1 MAETREGTGSGRS
14 RQEWRSLLTKFDDS
28 GLDVD
33 AFCRREGISAASLYR
48 WRGLFSAGTAHRSQA
63 RPRRRS
69 GFALGAPLMFFP
81 EGQVRV
87 HVYGRPVDM
96 RKSFDGLY
104 ALTRREIGQDPLSG
118 RQFVFINRRATQ
130 MKVLYWDR
138 TGFCIWA
145 KRLEQGRF
153 LSDWGHVTTR
163 EMDWTGLKLLLEGI
177 EGKVVRKRYR
187 QPCNSDAFGRMSA

>member
-1 MAETREGTGSGRS
+1 
-14 RQEWRSLLTKFDDS
+14 
-28 GLDVD
+28 
-33 AFCRREGISAASLYR
+33 
-48 WRGLFSAGTAHRSQA
+48 
-63 RPRRRS
+63 
-69 GFALGAPLMFFP
+69 MFFP

-87 HVYGRPVDM
+87 HVYGHPVDM

-104 ALTRREIGQDPLSG
+104 ALTRRELGQDPLSG
-118 RQFVFINRRATQ
+118 RLFVFINRRATQ

-153 LSDWGHVTTR
+153 LSDWRHVTTR

-177 EGKVVRKRYR
+177 EGRVVRKRYR

>member
-1 MAETREGTGSGRS
+1 
-14 RQEWRSLLTKFDDS
+14 
-28 GLDVD
+28 
-33 AFCRREGISAASLYR
+33 
-48 WRGLFSAGTAHRSQA
+48 
-63 RPRRRS
+63 
-69 GFALGAPLMFFP
+69 MFFP

-87 HVYGRPVDM
+87 HVYGRPCDM

-104 ALTRREIGQDPLSG
+104 ALTRQELGQDPLSG
-118 RQFVFINRRATQ
+118 RLFVFINRRATQ

-138 TGFCIWA
+138 TGFCVWA

-153 LSDWGHVTTR
+153 PCDWRRVTTR

-187 QPCNSDAFGRMSA
+187 QPCSVDASGITTA